1 MYLPVPLNWVLDSIP
16 LCVHSHSSMFTEHFA
31 HVELRSEY
39 MYIAFQILNAKSVV
53 SHVLRIHC
61 NCLYLHCCYI
71 VFLLYLPVSSLPQ
84 QLMREHYTYY
94 LTQLLGSQPLIPSF
108 PRLLLLLSDIF
119 HRGFFHFQ
127 PLYFFQVGWIATNFI
142 TFFVFICFHSARNF
156 FPTRNSGTNVP
167 VLTFLT

>member
-1 MYLPVPLNWVLDSIP
+1 
-16 LCVHSHSSMFTEHFA
+16 
-31 HVELRSEY
+31 
-39 MYIAFQILNAKSVV
+39 MYIAFQNIKCKKCGFPCPALY
-53 SHVLRIHC
+53 C

-127 PLYFFQVGWIATNFI
+127 PLCFCQVGWIATNFI
-142 TFFVFICFHSARNF
+142 TFFVFKKLFPQTELRHKRSCFDN
-156 FPTRNSGTNVP
+156 
-167 VLTFLT
+167 LT

>member
-1 MYLPVPLNWVLDSIP
+1 
-16 LCVHSHSSMFTEHFA
+16 
-31 HVELRSEY
+31 
-39 MYIAFQILNAKSVV
+39 MYIAFQNIKCKKCGFPCP
-53 SHVLRIHC
+53 VLYC

-127 PLYFFQVGWIATNFI
+127 PLYFFKLVELPQISSHFLCLS
-142 TFFVFICFHSARNF
+142 VFIQQETFSPH
-156 FPTRNSGTNVP
+156 GTQAP
-167 VLTFLT
+167 TFLF

>member
-1 MYLPVPLNWVLDSIP
+1 MQKVWFPMS
-16 LCVHSHSSMFTEHFA
+16 CV
-31 HVELRSEY
+31 Y
-39 MYIAFQILNAKSVV
+39 
-53 SHVLRIHC
+53 C

-156 FPTRNSGTNVP
+156 FPTWNSGTNVP